1 MSSKLALRNI
11 HWRLIKDGGGLSPLT
26 VAAVLHGHRGQL
38 EAEEANKT
46 AHSPGEANDAR
57 PSTVTGVW

>member
-11 HWRLIKDGGGLSPLT
+11 HCRLIKEGAFPLSDGSW
-26 VAAVLHGHRGQL
+26 VHGHRGQL

-46 AHSPGEANDAR
+46 AHSLGEPNDAR
-57 PSTVTGVW
+57 PFAVTRVW